1 MIPNLCNL
9 PRHSPL
15 APVVAIGVRRKG
27 TAGARPPHVGGSPA
41 LNRIA
46 GMIIAAGGGRRIG
59 GPEAL
64 LHQDGKPLVDQMIDT
79 LTEAGCGPIVVVLGA
94 AADQVRETADL
105 DRATVVVNRAWGTGV
120 GSSIRAGLA
129 GLDDD
134 RIEAVVVVPVD
145 MPGLTA
151 AAVRRVTALPFPDV
165 LVCATYNGLRGY
177 PMLFGRRHWAGIATL
192 ASADVGARPYL
203 LAHKDQIVDI
213 ACDSVADGSR
223 VDTPELMALYGL
235 SVPEQRVPA

>member
-1 MIPNLCNL
+1 
-9 PRHSPL
+9 
-15 APVVAIGVRRKG
+15 
-27 TAGARPPHVGGSPA
+27 
-41 LNRIA
+41 
-46 GMIIAAGGGRRIG
+46 MIIAAGGGRRIG

-64 LHQDGKPLVDQMIDT
+64 LHQGGKPLVDQMIDT
-79 LTEAGCGPIVVVLGA
+79 LTEAGCGQIVVVLGA

-105 DRATVVVNRAWGTGV
+105 SRATVVVNRAWGTGV

-129 GLDDD
+129 GIDDD
-134 RIEAVVVVPVD
+134 RVEAAVVLPVD

-151 AAVRRVTALPFPDV
+151 EAVRRVAALPFPDV

-177 PMLFGRRHWAGIATL
+177 PMLFGRRHWPGIATL

-203 LAHKDQIVDI
+203 LAHKDHIVDI

-235 SVPEQRVPA
+235 SVPEQRVGV

>member
-1 MIPNLCNL
+1 
-9 PRHSPL
+9 
-15 APVVAIGVRRKG
+15 
-27 TAGARPPHVGGSPA
+27 
-41 LNRIA
+41 
-46 GMIIAAGGGRRIG
+46 MIIAAGGGRRIG

-64 LHQDGKPLVDQMIDT
+64 LHQGGKPLVDQMIDT
-79 LTEAGCGPIVVVLGA
+79 LTEAGCRPIVVVLGA

-105 DRATVVVNRAWGTGV
+105 DRVTVVVNRAWGTGV

-134 RIEAVVVVPVD
+134 GIEAVVVVPVD

-213 ACDSVADGSR
+213 ACDTVADGSR

-235 SVPEQRVPA
+235 SVPEQRIPA

>member
-1 MIPNLCNL
+1 
-9 PRHSPL
+9 
-15 APVVAIGVRRKG
+15 
-27 TAGARPPHVGGSPA
+27 
-41 LNRIA
+41 
-46 GMIIAAGGGRRIG
+46 MIIAAGGGRRIG

-64 LHQDGKPLVDQMIDT
+64 LHQGDKPLVDQMIDT
-79 LTEAGCGPIVVVLGA
+79 LTEAGCGQIVVVLGA
-94 AADQVRETADL
+94 AADQVRDTAHL
-105 DRATVVVNRAWGTGV
+105 DHATVVVNRAWGTGV

-129 GLDDD
+129 GIDDD
-134 RIEAVVVVPVD
+134 RVEAAVVVPVD

-151 AAVRRVTALPFPDV
+151 EAIRRVTALPFPDV

-177 PMLFGRRHWAGIATL
+177 PMLFGRRHWSGIATL

-235 SVPEQRVPA
+235 TVPEQRVGV

>member
-1 MIPNLCNL
+1 
-9 PRHSPL
+9 
-15 APVVAIGVRRKG
+15 
-27 TAGARPPHVGGSPA
+27 
-41 LNRIA
+41 
-46 GMIIAAGGGRRIG
+46 MIIAAGGGRRIG

-64 LHQDGKPLVDQMIDT
+64 LHQGGKPLVDQMIDT
-79 LTEAGCGPIVVVLGA
+79 LTEAGCGQIAVVLGA

-105 DRATVVVNRAWGTGV
+105 SRATVVVNRAWGTGV

-129 GLDDD
+129 GIDDD
-134 RIEAVVVVPVD
+134 RVEAAVVVPVD

-177 PMLFGRRHWAGIATL
+177 PMLFGRRHWPGIATL

-213 ACDSVADGSR
+213 ACDAVADGSR

-235 SVPEQRVPA
+235 SVPEQRVPV

>member
-1 MIPNLCNL
+1 
-9 PRHSPL
+9 
-15 APVVAIGVRRKG
+15 
-27 TAGARPPHVGGSPA
+27 
-41 LNRIA
+41 
-46 GMIIAAGGGRRIG
+46 MIIAAGGGRRIG

-64 LHQDGKPLVDQMIDT
+64 LHQGDRPLVDQMIDT
-79 LTEAGCGPIVVVLGA
+79 LTEAGCGQIVVVLGA
-94 AADQVRETADL
+94 AADQVRDTAHL

-129 GLDDD
+129 GIDDD
-134 RIEAVVVVPVD
+134 RVEAAVVVPVD

-151 AAVRRVTALPFPDV
+151 EAIRRVTALPFPDV

-177 PMLFGRRHWAGIATL
+177 PMLFGRRHWPGIATL

-213 ACDSVADGSR
+213 ACDAVADGSR

-235 SVPEQRVPA
+235 TVPEQRVGV